1 MKKSA
6 REKNSNKRTNRKN
19 RLEKWIMDVLN
30 GKDYSKINQIAKES
44 VKESVKAIL
53 AENRKIISIA
63 FTALIQTLKDDPEL
77 VNLIHNMLIPKVNGH
92 NDNNDINIIKYLGF
106 NKYNLLDLAEKN
118 YQNLVE
124 E

>member
-6 REKNSNKRTNRKN
+6 REQNSNKRTIRKD
-19 RLEKWIMDVLN
+19 RLEKWITDVLN
-30 GKDYSKINQIAKES
+30 GEDNSKIKQISKEA
-44 VKESVKAIL
+44 VKAVL
-53 AENRKIISIA
+53 SEYKKLISISL
-63 FTALIQTLKDDPEL
+63 TAIIQILKDDPEL

-106 NKYNLLDLAEKN
+106 NKDNLLDLAEKN